1 MNPFKNLHKEFHERI
16 EEMQRFGGLRMWILH
31 VLDEHGPANGV
42 EIMDSIQSHQESMER
57 MAWSRRG
64 HGRHGPPRPSPGSVY
79 PMLKKMVDEGLIIK
93 KDDGKYELTDKAKK
107 IIDKWQGR
115 LRKHKDMD
123 RSALSIR
130 KALTEMDGYVSYLE
144 DLKKDR
150 LKSNKELIGNLSERL
165 KKIEES
171 LPDENKDN

>member
-1 MNPFKNLHKEFHERI
+1 LNPFKNLHKEFHEKI

-42 EIMDSIQSHQESMER
+42 EIMDAIQSHQEGMEM
-57 MAWSRRG
+57 MAWNRRG
-64 HGRHGPPRPSPGSVY
+64 RGHHGPPRPSPGSVY
-79 PMLKKMVDEGLIIK
+79 PMLKKMVDEDLIIK
-93 KDDGKYELTDKAKK
+93 QEDGKYELTEKGEK
-107 IIDKWQGR
+107 IVDKWAGHMR
-115 LRKHKDMD
+115 HHKDMD

-150 LKSNKELIGNLSERL
+150 LATHKELVGELSGRL

-171 LPDENKDN
+171 LPDE